1 MPSRAMNPTDA
12 GTNMYCPESHSANTP
27 PINAKGTL
35 VSTSKAWRTERK
47 VANNSREIS
56 AQLAKFDSPL
66 LAAIATACTPQ
77 QATHDL
83 LTRAIRAEPASII
96 REGGVIADGY
106 DAELDELRGLP
117 ALPAL
122 QALAA
127 ALADLDVLCTL
138 AERAQTLGYCVPQ
151 FSDEAVIE
159 IRSGRHPVVESRIDD
174 FIPND
179 TLLSRARQMLLITG
193 PNMGGKSTYM
203 RQTALI
209 VLLAC
214 CGSFVP
220 AGSARIGPI
229 DQIFTRIGS
238 SDDLAGGRST
248 FMVEITETAH
258 TLHNATDN
266 SLVLLDEIGRGT
278 STFDGLA
285 LAWAIARQ
293 LAEKTRAHTLF
304 ATHYFELTR
313 LPLEWRQIANVHVE
327 AVEHK
332 DRIVFLHSVKE
343 GPASQSYGLQV
354 AALAGV
360 PGSVI
365 QAARRHLVTLEQGAT
380 RNGLQ
385 SDLFAAPSV
394 EPAPHPVLAQLAGIE
409 PDGLSPKAALETLY
423 QLKSLLAE

>member
-12 GTNMYCPESHSANTP
+12 GTNMYCPESHSANSP

-83 LTRAIRAEPASII
+83 LTRAIRTEPASII

-159 IRSGRHPVVESRIDD
+159 IRSGRHPVVEPRIDD

-179 TLLSRARQMLLITG
+179 TLLSRARQM
-193 PNMGGKSTYM
+193 
-203 RQTALI
+203 Q
-209 VLLAC
+209 
-214 CGSFVP
+214 
-220 AGSARIGPI
+220 
-229 DQIFTRIGS
+229 
-238 SDDLAGGRST
+238 
-248 FMVEITETAH
+248 
-258 TLHNATDN
+258 
-266 SLVLLDEIGRGT
+266 IGR
-278 STFDGLA
+278 
-285 LAWAIARQ
+285 
-293 LAEKTRAHTLF
+293 AH
-304 ATHYFELTR
+304 
-313 LPLEWRQIANVHVE
+313 V
-327 AVEHK
+327 
-332 DRIVFLHSVKE
+332 
-343 GPASQSYGLQV
+343 
-354 AALAGV
+354 
-360 PGSVI
+360 
-365 QAARRHLVTLEQGAT
+365 
-380 RNGLQ
+380 
-385 SDLFAAPSV
+385 
-394 EPAPHPVLAQLAGIE
+394 
-409 PDGLSPKAALETLY
+409 
-423 QLKSLLAE
+423 